1 MPKWGWLWSLMLT
14 FAGAGGV
21 YGLTAIVFIS
31 QANAY
36 TATAD
41 VTIGRAVGETYE
53 GFIRRA
59 ETVARAA
66 VQRSFDQD
74 ILVTDVSVT
83 ILGENRGSI
92 APVVLI
98 NVSRQSWRS
107 RPDPQ
112 QWATYFPSTRVLL
125 GFETQA
131 PATTPGTTVAPKIPP
146 QGFPVLPNGQPIIP
160 SNAPGNLVQPGTI
173 QPGTGT
179 NIQPGNTT
187 APTNLSPGNITP
199 GTNAPP
205 TSTPGGT
212 PNTISIPN
220 RR

>member
-36 TATAD
+36 TATSN

-92 APVVLI
+92 APVVLV

-112 QWATYFPSTRVLL
+112 QWATYFPTTRVLL

-131 PATTPGTTVAPKIPP
+131 PAATAAPQIPP
-146 QGFPVLPNGQPIIP
+146 QAVPVLPNGQPIIP
-160 SNAPGNLVQPGTI
+160 SNAPGNLVQPKTI
-173 QPGTGT
+173 QPGT
-179 NIQPGNTT
+179 NIQPGTTT
-187 APTNLSPGNITP
+187 APTNLAP
-199 GTNAPP
+199 GTINPGIKTPP
-205 TSTPGGT
+205 STTTTTPGGT
-212 PNTISIPN
+212 PNTISVPN